1 MAVADYILLSSSP
14 HRPSTLTKSRSTPQE
29 VAPPSSPDLPSP
41 SQLLMPGHMR
51 HAISGAAHP
60 IAGRSFA
67 HPENQTSSNT
77 CNMRFML
84 KAKELLAGLESK
96 PLDSVKKT
104 QNACRISDGQC
115 TSRGKSRNTSNKI
128 VVKNVERGEQ
138 DSLRANQSKHFAK
151 VAQTKIRKTN
161 ITKPGAGTSG
171 VKRCKGEATEAK
183 VDEGDAGRDAGG
195 DNRKEKGS
203 LIANDAQ
210 GLGLSEALKRR
221 RDWTPS
227 KEPLV
232 RSNHFNDTG
241 TTCTE
246 GPCLELQS
254 GSFGKLVEDFGYLDA
269 GNMTVIDT
277 KAARK
282 PSGESGTKRR
292 RLNLVSG
299 VHSAKPRKAPV
310 KKDKSP
316 KKKAQTITDKATAPF
331 VPDDQRA
338 ASIRRYFGAT
348 PSDTD
353 VRLPQP
359 LTGRQ
364 EDDSAQLTV
373 DVPPRKTT
381 KASTVKTKV
390 AKKTCPA
397 LTLVPPE
404 AAIKTVNEQ
413 DVLFGT
419 CSQLARE
426 ESPTFTRHVQQ
437 AVEDSAMI
445 ESSASVSRENES
457 QVSHQSTTSLS
468 TSRLSSASRRMWSEA
483 ARNSAGSLL
492 DVDVVDLVKTPQPSR
507 TVVNPRAENV
517 ALAPPAHTHDGD
529 FTVVEDAVRADAV
542 ASPITEPQQDEN
554 PWPRLVAEAFLRD
567 RPRSKSPI
575 KKQRR
580 HKDTKMSAAEPA
592 RPAMPNYNGFTEAD
606 LKKELAAFG
615 FKPMRRRRDI
625 IPLLQTCWET
635 KQRIVLQS
643 LPPNAPVTPIA
654 QQDSVQ
660 EASEPCDITKT
671 DSPKKKRGR
680 PATKKVAGVDSDSHQ
695 LESVASPKKARGRPR
710 KNTVTKN
717 AKSDPQKE
725 CPSQKIS
732 DAEDE
737 SSPPPP
743 RKPSSTKRKGLSTST
758 TSLLA
763 MTGVSDSTGLFVSVA
778 KAVTSFPPTH
788 DVKNLTWHEK
798 MLLYDPIV
806 LEDLADW
813 LNMEGLSRV
822 GCEDKITPG
831 LTKQWCESQSICCV
845 WRENLRGGTRAR
857 Y

>member
-14 HRPSTLTKSRSTPQE
+14 HRPSTLTKSHSTPQE

-60 IAGRSFA
+60 IPGHSFA
-67 HPENQTSSNT
+67 HPDNQTRSNT

-84 KAKELLAGLESK
+84 KAKDILADLEPK
-96 PLDSVKKT
+96 PLDLVKKT
-104 QNACRISDGQC
+104 RNDCRKSDGQS
-115 TSRGKSRNTSNKI
+115 TSGGKSRSTSKRV
-128 VVKNVERGEQ
+128 VVKDVERGGQ
-138 DSLRANQSKHFAK
+138 GSLRTNQSKHFAK
-151 VAQTKIRKTN
+151 DAQTKIRKTN

-171 VKRCKGEATEAK
+171 LKRCKGEATEAK
-183 VDEGDAGRDAGG
+183 LDEGDAGCDAKRGNSKG
-195 DNRKEKGS
+195 KGS

-227 KEPLV
+227 KEPFV
-232 RSNHFNDTG
+232 RTNDTG
-241 TTCTE
+241 ATWTE
-246 GPCLELQS
+246 GACLDGQN
-254 GSFGKLVEDFGYLDA
+254 GSFGKLVEDFGYLDT

-282 PSGESGTKRR
+282 ASGESGVKRR

-299 VHSAKPRKAPV
+299 VHPAKPRKAPV

-316 KKKAQTITDKATAPF
+316 KKKPQTITDKATAPF

-338 ASIRRYFGAT
+338 ASIRRYFEAP

-353 VRLPQP
+353 VRFPKP

-364 EDDSAQLTV
+364 EDDSAQVNV
-373 DVPPRKTT
+373 DGPLKKTT
-381 KASTVKTKV
+381 KASKVKTKV
-390 AKKTCPA
+390 AKKTCPT

-419 CSQLARE
+419 CSQLAWE
-426 ESPTFTRHVQQ
+426 ESPTFTRNVQQ
-437 AVEDSAMI
+437 AVEESAMI

-507 TVVNPRAENV
+507 TGVNPRAENV

-529 FTVVEDAVRADAV
+529 FTVVDDPVRADAV
-542 ASPITEPQQDEN
+542 ASPITKLQQDEN
-554 PWPRLVAEAFLRD
+554 PWPRLVAEAFLRE

-580 HKDTKMSAAEPA
+580 HKDTKTSAAEPA

-606 LKKELAAFG
+606 LKNELAAFG
-615 FKPMRRRRDI
+615 FKPMRRREEI

-643 LPPNAPVTPIA
+643 LPPNVPVTPIA
-654 QQDSVQ
+654 QQDLAQ

-671 DSPKKKRGR
+671 DSPKKRRGR
-680 PATKKVAGVDSDSHQ
+680 PATKKVAGVDNDSHQ
-695 LESVASPKKARGRPR
+695 RESVASPKKARGRPR

-725 CPSQKIS
+725 CRNQEIS
-732 DAEDE
+732 GAEDAPP
-737 SSPPPP
+737 PPPP
-743 RKPSSTKRKGLSTST
+743 RKHSFTKRKGSSTPT
-758 TSLLA
+758 TSLVA
-763 MTGVSDSTGLFVSVA
+763 MTAVTDTTALFVSVA

-813 LNMEGLSRV
+813 LNREGLSRV
-822 GCEDKITPG
+822 GCEDNITPG